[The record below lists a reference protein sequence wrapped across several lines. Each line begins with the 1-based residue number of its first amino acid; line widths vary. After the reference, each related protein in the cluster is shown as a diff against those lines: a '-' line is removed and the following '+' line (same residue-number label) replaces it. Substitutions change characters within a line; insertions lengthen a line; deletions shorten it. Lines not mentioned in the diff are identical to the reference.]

1 MGFSWSLWIAQES
14 NRSKVVEAGLPAS
27 AKINAHSQENTF
39 VHHPLRFVVYA
50 DNIAML
56 GRDKKL
62 VDAAMEKV
70 IAVLNVC
77 GLLTHEHTTAEPE
90 CKLLGLQIDGKRKD
104 ICMTGK
110 RYWRIKW
117 AIEWVLRKK
126 KVKGRILERDTTCFS
141 ALLSSNALSVT
152 HAIYKFCRKHY
163 DTPAHLWYSVRRELE
178 TMFGLLPTLRVSLVR
193 RWQPEFMGPTRVR
206 VGMGL

>member
-1 MGFSWSLWIAQES
+1 MGFSWSLWIAQEI

-27 AKINAHSQENTF
+27 AEINAHSQENTF
-39 VHHPLRFVVYA
+39 VHHTLRFVVYV
-50 DNIAML
+50 DNIAIC
-56 GRDKKL
+56 GRDKNV

-70 IAVLNVC
+70 IAVFNSC

-110 RYWRIKW
+110 RCWRIKW

-126 KVKGRILERDTTCFS
+126 KVKGWILERILGHYTFA
-141 ALLSSNALSVT
+141 ALLNRNALSVT
-152 HAIYKFCRKHY
+152 HTTFTSFAESIVTHPHIFGIQSDVSWRPCLDFC
-163 DTPAHLWYSVRRELE
+163 PLSVFL
-178 TMFGLLPTLRVSLVR
+178 
-193 RWQPEFMGPTRVR
+193 
-206 VGMGL
+206 